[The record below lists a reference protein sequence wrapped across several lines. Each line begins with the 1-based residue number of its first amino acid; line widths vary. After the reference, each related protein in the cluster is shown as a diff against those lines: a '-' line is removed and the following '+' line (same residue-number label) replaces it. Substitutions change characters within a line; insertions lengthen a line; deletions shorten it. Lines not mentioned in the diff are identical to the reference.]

1 MSMPAFADP
10 DCRICTLL
18 LLEDELVAAVVV
30 VVAVPVVEAVV
41 AVADAAEVALLAAV
55 VVALAVAAATALF
68 MIGTRMI
75 FLLGDVAADVVMM
88 VVMLP
93 LEGKSFHFKSMFLLR
108 VSPINLSLINR
119 FLHLSKSY
127 HDLSTELLLL
137 RIVDTQSCSSSHY
150 LSMKCY
156 TGLPA
161 ND

>member
-18 LLEDELVAAVVV
+18 LLDDELVAVVVV

-55 VVALAVAAATALF
+55 VVALAVAAAATALF

-75 FLLGDVAADVVMM
+75 FLLGDVAADVVIM

-93 LEGKSFHFKSMFLLR
+93 LEEQVFIYSTQVNVFFKSFS
-108 VSPINLSLINR
+108 VI
-119 FLHLSKSY
+119 
-127 HDLSTELLLL
+127 
-137 RIVDTQSCSSSHY
+137 
-150 LSMKCY
+150 
-156 TGLPA
+156 
-161 ND
+161 